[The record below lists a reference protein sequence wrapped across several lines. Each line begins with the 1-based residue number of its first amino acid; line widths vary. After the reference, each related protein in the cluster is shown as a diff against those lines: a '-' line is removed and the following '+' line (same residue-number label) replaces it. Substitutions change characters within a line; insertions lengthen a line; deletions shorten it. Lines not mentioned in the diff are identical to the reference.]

1 MDDWVVSW
9 VPGSLWALLVP
20 VATCALLIYAI
31 EKVDD
36 SENGSTCR
44 RSIRRD
50 RQQVVAS
57 TSTSVI
63 VVVEDELHLK

>member
-9 VPGSLWALLVP
+9 VPSSVWALLVP

-36 SENGSTCR
+36 PVDGSCIR

-50 RQQVVAS
+50 RHHQVVAS
-57 TSTSVI
+57 TSFI
-63 VVVEDELHLK
+63 VVVEDEPHCK